1 MWNPQTG
8 QRHYRSRGCNTFAVM
23 FQTSARNS
31 AFGSSWPISA
41 EMRGFSE
48 LLLQP
53 QDMTECVSLVK
64 SLTEVGQRPH
74 KQRQRHQLPFP
85 PHEKPHLHQDH

>member
-1 MWNPQTG
+1 MWLQLADK
-8 QRHYRSRGCNTFAVM
+8 RGDRLGVASAVARL
-23 FQTSARNS
+23 FRVVVVAATS
-31 AFGSSWPISA
+31 
-41 EMRGFSE
+41 
-48 LLLQP
+48 
-53 QDMTECVSLVK
+53 VSLVK